1 MTPLVQKLVAQI
13 DTLLEALQRENSEMG
28 QMRDEI
34 TALKGE
40 KTMPKFQPGKMD
52 KSTDKTDAQSC
63 DG

>member
-28 QMRDEI
+28 QMLDEI
-34 TALKGE
+34 AALKGE
-40 KTMPKFQPGKMD
+40 KIMPKFQPGKMGI
-52 KSTDKTDAQSC
+52 STDKTDVQSC